1 MHPESSPPIRA
12 ALSLTCLA
20 LSSPVTYR
28 VRSSG
33 QWRGICR
40 ERVDLPIPGSPPIST
55 SEPSTRPPPRMRST
69 SLLFS
74 DMRFSTDELISAS
87 GIGLCPEPGTVISA
101 PALFFPVAT
110 VSSTIVFHSPHAGQ
124 RPIHLGLSFPHS
136 LQNHTLLV
144 LTVAILEIFSV
155 ATNLPIQ

>member
-1 MHPESSPPIRA
+1 MSGHSKFANIKHKKEKNDA
-12 ALSLTCLA
+12 AKGKIFTII
-20 LSSPVTYR
+20 
-28 VRSSG
+28 G
-33 QWRGICR
+33 R
-40 ERVDLPIPGSPPIST
+40 EIAVAVK
-55 SEPSTRPPPRMRST
+55 EAT

-110 VSSTIVFHSPHAGQ
+110 VSSTIVFHSPHAGH

-144 LTVAILEIFSV
+144 LTVAILEIFFSCHKSFHIISPGPPSSLLP
-155 ATNLPIQ
+155 ARRAQGHHGHTNLS